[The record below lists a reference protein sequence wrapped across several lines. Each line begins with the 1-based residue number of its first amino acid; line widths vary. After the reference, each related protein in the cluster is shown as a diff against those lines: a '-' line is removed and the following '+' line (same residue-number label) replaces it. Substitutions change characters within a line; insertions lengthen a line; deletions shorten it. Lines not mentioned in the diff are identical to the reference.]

1 MVIKFILGGLNM
13 PDIKL
18 SRGLNW
24 PEDGVDYNHSLL
36 YIYNYFFLILY
47 LFIRTHVNYK
57 FI

>member
-36 YIYNYFFLILY
+36 YIYNYFF
-47 LFIRTHVNYK
+47 
-57 FI
+57 